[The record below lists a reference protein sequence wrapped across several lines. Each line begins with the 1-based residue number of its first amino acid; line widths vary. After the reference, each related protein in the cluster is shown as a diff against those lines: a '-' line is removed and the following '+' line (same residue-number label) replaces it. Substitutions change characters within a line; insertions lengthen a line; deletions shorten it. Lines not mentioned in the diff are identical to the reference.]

1 MARSRAERT
10 DRGATPVRAGRW
22 TGLAAAGLLLV
33 ALLTTGCPVG
43 PNYQRPEIA
52 MPDAYRGQLGP
63 SEAASLADLGWWQ
76 VFGDPILQGL
86 IEDAL
91 QNNYDL
97 AAAVQAVEQARSLV
111 GVARA
116 PLFPQVSYE
125 GGAQR
130 GKQFVFTGDNRTFNT
145 FLGTFN
151 VAWEF
156 DIWGRIRRS
165 TEAAQGTLLATEQF
179 RRGVMLSLVSQ
190 VAQAYFSLLE
200 LDLELAIAQDTVTSF
215 RDTVELFRFRYEGG
229 VGNKLEVDRAIGALE
244 ETVASIP
251 DLERQ
256 IVAFENQLQVLTG
269 RPPGPIARGAPLI
282 EQKAPPS
289 VPSGLPSQLL
299 ERRPDVIQA
308 EDELITSNANVGVA
322 IANFFPQI
330 GLTSLYGGQSVE
342 LKDLVKTQGNI
353 WNVAGAIAGPI
364 FTGGQNLETYRAQV
378 AVFEQSKAEYYQSIL
393 VALQDVSNVLTSQ
406 QKLRDI
412 RAARERQVKALQ
424 ESVRLSLLRYDQG
437 LANYYEVLEAQ
448 QQLFPAQN
456 ALAQTQ
462 RDQLNVVV
470 QLYLA
475 LGGGWSLSD
484 EAWATRGVEGGAEG
498 DASGGTDA
506 GAAAPAAGA
515 AATTDPAVAVPP
527 VIPVDDN
534 ASDAPFITPTAPR
547 VSKSRPAV
555 P

>member
-1 MARSRAERT
+1 VAGRIG
-10 DRGATPVRAGRW
+10 RGAPRARDGTRSQ
-22 TGLAAAGLLLV
+22 LAVGALLLV
-33 ALLTTGCPVG
+33 ALATSGCPVG
-43 PNYQRPEIA
+43 PNYRRPDVAPPET
-52 MPDAYRGQLGP
+52 YRGQVGP
-63 SEAASLADLGWWQ
+63 SEAASLADLPWWQ
-76 VFGDPILQGL
+76 VFGDPTLQNL
-86 IEDAL
+86 IEEAL
-91 QNNYDL
+91 RNNYDL
-97 AAAVQAVEQARSLV
+97 ASAVQAVEQARSVV

-116 PLFPQVSYE
+116 PLFPQVSYQ

-130 GKQFVFTGDNRTFNT
+130 GKNFVFTGENRTFNT

-151 VAWEF
+151 VAWEL

-165 TEAAQGTLLATEQF
+165 TEAAEGALLATEQF
-179 RRGVMLSLVSQ
+179 RRGVMLSLVSD
-190 VAQAYFSLLE
+190 VAQAYFDLLE
-200 LDLELAIAQDTVTSF
+200 LDLELAIARDTVTSF
-215 RDTVELFRFRYEGG
+215 SDTVELFRFRYEGG

-256 IVAFENQLQVLTG
+256 IVAVENQLQVLLG
-269 RPPGPIARGAPLI
+269 GPPGAIARGAPLV
-282 EQKAPPS
+282 EQKAPPT
-289 VPSGLPSQLL
+289 VPPGLPSQLL

-322 IANFFPQI
+322 VANFFPQI
-330 GLTSLYGGQSVE
+330 GLTSLYGGQSTE
-342 LKDLVKTQGNI
+342 LKELVKTKGNI
-353 WNVAGAIAGPI
+353 WNVAGSIAGPI

-378 AVFEQSKAEYYQSIL
+378 AAFEQSKAEYLQAVL
-393 VALQDVSNVLTSQ
+393 LALQEVSNILTSQ
-406 QKLRDI
+406 QKLREI

-456 ALAQTQ
+456 RLAQTM

-470 QLYLA
+470 QLYRA
-475 LGGGWSLSD
+475 LGGGWSLPD
-484 EAWATRGVEGGAEG
+484 EAWTTQEVTATAT
-498 DASGGTDA
+498 DGTDA
-506 GAAAPAAGA
+506 GVAGAVDASGTSTGGPADAAPA
-515 AATTDPAVAVPP
+515 PEP
-527 VIPVDDN
+527 VIPVDAS

-547 VSKSRPAV
+547 VQRAPAG